1 MKSILYCVG
10 LLSCLLMGCSE
21 EKTPGGVKY
30 KVLKKGDGKELP
42 FGKYMV
48 LNLQLKDSKDSVWFS
63 SQTMGNPVVMG
74 VPDAS
79 MVNDEGEYGVFKAL
93 SVGDSVSFQLTA
105 NTVFF
110 KTRKSPVP
118 KNVDPQSLFTFNVGV
133 VNAWSEEEV
142 NVFHNKI
149 SIQNERGQIKKD
161 STIINNYLKEKGV
174 VAKSTPDGIYYEVK
188 KEGKGELV
196 PEGKTAYV
204 HYAGFLL
211 NGQMFDT
218 SMASVAAANNFDN
231 AGNNEPYAVVVNT
244 GSVIS
249 GWDKM
254 LMLMN
259 KGMKVTVYI
268 PSRLGY
274 GAAGNGQRIPPN
286 SVLMFDMEVM
296 NIK

>member
-1 MKSILYCVG
+1 MKTILYCVV
-10 LLSCLLMGCSE
+10 LLSCLLMGCAGKE
-21 EKTPGGVKY
+21 TPGGVKY
-30 KVLKKGDGKELP
+30 KVIKKGDGKELP

-63 SQTMGNPVVMG
+63 TQTMGNPVVMG

-93 SVGDSVSFQLTA
+93 SIGDSVTFQLTA

-118 KNVDPQSLFTFNVGV
+118 KNVNPQSFFTFNVGV

-142 NVFHNKI
+142 NAFQEKI
-149 SIQNERGQIKKD
+149 TVQNEVAQIKKD
-161 STIINNYLKEKGV
+161 STIINNYLKEKGI

-204 HYAGFLL
+204 HYAGYLL

-218 SMASVAAANNFDN
+218 SMSSAAAANNFDN
-231 AGNNEPYAVVVNT
+231 GGNTEPYAVVVNT

-268 PSRLGY
+268 PSGFAY
-274 GAAGNGQRIPPN
+274 KAAGNGPRIPPN
-286 SVLMFDMEVM
+286 SVLMFDMEVVD
-296 NIK
+296 IK